1 MDNEQEEQQQARKI
15 RVVDKRISSRKASE
29 SDTAATDAA
38 ADRPAS
44 ATEPPSDA
52 PGAPQ
57 GAGAAREEPA
67 TVTPLR
73 PAPPER
79 DHAPGG
85 ATTGAAAAAGGASE
99 DRQQHPSG
107 PPSAQGEG
115 VWTPEQEQEAR
126 RMSEE
131 MSQIPSLEWVINVA
145 VTLAN
150 AAGTKLNTGRWD
162 DAGLAIDALSAII
175 EKVGSRMG
183 EAETPL
189 RQTLAQLQMAYAQMA
204 AGTGGPPPSA
214 P

>member
-1 MDNEQEEQQQARKI
+1 MDNEQDEEQQQPRKI
-15 RVVDKRISSRKASE
+15 RVVDKRISSRRASE
-29 SDTAATDAA
+29 GDEPSEVPAAS
-38 ADRPAS
+38 PAS
-44 ATEPPSDA
+44 ATEPADA
-52 PGAPQ
+52 PPSPPNGGGAPQ
-57 GAGAAREEPA
+57 EEPA

-73 PAPPER
+73 PPPPEQV
-79 DHAPGG
+79 DHPSGG
-85 ATTGAAAAAGGASE
+85 VASKSAGDQAV
-99 DRQQHPSG
+99 RPSG
-107 PPSAQGEG
+107 PPGAQGEG
-115 VWTPEQEQEAR
+115 VWTPEQEEEAR

-150 AAGTKLNTGRWD
+150 AAGTKLNAGRWD
-162 DAGLAIDALSAII
+162 DAGLAIDALAAII

-204 AGTGGPPPSA
+204 AGAGGPPPSS